1 MCLVQLYVLAC
12 WFWYHGWLLQVYM
25 HAIVSSMHLFW
36 TQLYLY
42 YASAMYKQKYFD
54 IVNYVL
60 LYSSYLAN
68 KIHTEKIHAQYNL
81 FHLKFCCC
89 PLCSCMVDCCIWLF
103 FCIFCIYIIPAF
115 FVERSLLLGYNSFD
129 IALTYPYDTTLVI
142 THCCLISKEIYNTIL
157 CILLYNSYTHIQYN
171 VNDTNPHQTQL
182 NFQRNSFQ

>member
-12 WFWYHGWLLQVYM
+12 WFWYHGDFCKCICMLLY
-25 HAIVSSMHLFW
+25 HLCIYFGHN
-36 TQLYLY
+36 
-42 YASAMYKQKYFD
+42 SIAMYKQKYFD

-68 KIHTEKIHAQYNL
+68 KMHTEKIHAQYNI
-81 FHLKFCCC
+81 FHLEFCCC
-89 PLCSCMVDCCIWLF
+89 LCSCMVDCCIWLF
-103 FCIFCIYIIPAF
+103 FCIFCTYIIPAF
-115 FVERSLLLGYNSFD
+115 FVERSLLLGHDSFD
-129 IALTYPYDTTLVI
+129 IAFTYPYDTTLLI